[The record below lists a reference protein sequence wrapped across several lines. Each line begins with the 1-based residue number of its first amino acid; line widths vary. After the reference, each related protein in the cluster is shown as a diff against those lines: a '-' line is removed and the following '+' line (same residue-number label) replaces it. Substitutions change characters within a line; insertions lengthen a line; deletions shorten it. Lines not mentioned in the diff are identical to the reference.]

1 MKVTAILPD
10 DLISD
15 IQRYTNGKNITDSL
29 AIALNEYLKITKL
42 KNLNNKIEQAPLI
55 FKENFSA
62 TKIRNLN
69 RKK

>member
-10 DLISD
+10 DLITD

-29 AIALNEYLKITKL
+29 AIALSEYLKIVKL
-42 KNLNNKIEQAPLI
+42 KNLNNKIEQAPLN